1 MERKLFMDNKEL
13 SLEEILAEG
22 SENASEINSNASDGL
37 SDIKDR
43 KLSLEEVIAL
53 NKGETL
59 PSDKFVAAGE
69 DVSENVSDQTDD
81 NDLFES
87 HVNNEDINTAETQND
102 QDTYESSNNKDY
114 LTVDDI
120 LGDDMQDLKLSED
133 DLDYDI
139 KDDQDAPEEV
149 YTDDVDIEEAADEE
163 LINDPQDFSKEE
175 YDDEIDDTPTV
186 VMPQNSE
193 KKPVRSRPRRKK
205 PAPRKKKSSK
215 QKNSRFNGSIF
226 GGIILTCIILTVS
239 VVLSLTAISVATEY
253 YGIGKSEN
261 DVIFKIPEGA
271 DNDKIADLLYEN
283 GIIKNKTLFKLAL
296 KIEKP
301 QTIFPGDITLKP
313 SMGYAAVIEELATM
327 RERMETVT
335 ITFTEGMNL
344 LDVANLLE
352 KNKVCKADDFLF
364 EFNKDQGFDFEKD
377 LGVSKDAFYKMEGY
391 FFPETYNF
399 YVNDTAYNVTKLVR
413 TQFQSTMNADLM
425 RQVKESKFSLNQIIT
440 LASIVQMEAG
450 SEAEMPKVASVF
462 VNRMN
467 DQTTY
472 PNLQSDTTT
481 KYIDKVIK
489 KKAIDQSSV
498 DFYTS
503 VYDTYTCRGLPASP
517 ICNPG
522 LAAIKAVLNP
532 AKTDYYY
539 FCNNLTTGET
549 FFARTLEEHN
559 ANLKKAGLA

>member
-1 MERKLFMDNKEL
+1 MDNKEL

-22 SENASEINSNASDGL
+22 SENASEINSNASDDL

-120 LGDDMQDLKLSED
+120 LGDDLQDLKLSED

-139 KDDQDAPEEV
+139 KDDQDASEEA
-149 YTDDVDIEEAADEE
+149 YADNVDSEEAADEE
-163 LINDPQDFSKEE
+163 LIDDPQDFSKEE

-327 RERMETVT
+327 REKMETVT

-481 KYIDKVIK
+481 KYIDNVIK

>member
-1 MERKLFMDNKEL
+1 MDNKEL

-22 SENASEINSNASDGL
+22 SENASEINSNASDDL

-59 PSDKFVAAGE
+59 PSDKSVAAGE
-69 DVSENVSDQTDD
+69 DVSENDSGQTDD
-81 NDLFES
+81 NNLFES

-102 QDTYESSNNKDY
+102 QDTYESSNNKDF

-120 LGDDMQDLKLSED
+120 LGDDLQDLKLSED

-139 KDDQDAPEEV
+139 KDDQDASEKA
-149 YTDDVDIEEAADEE
+149 YADNVDSEEAADEE
-163 LINDPQDFSKEE
+163 LIDDPQDFSKEE

-327 RERMETVT
+327 REKMETVT

-481 KYIDKVIK
+481 KYIDNVIK

>member
-1 MERKLFMDNKEL
+1 MDNKEL

-22 SENASEINSNASDGL
+22 SENASEINSNASDDL

-59 PSDKFVAAGE
+59 PSDKSVSADE

-120 LGDDMQDLKLSED
+120 LGDDLQDLKLSED

-149 YTDDVDIEEAADEE
+149 YTDDVDSEEPADEE
-163 LINDPQDFSKEE
+163 LIDDPQDFSKEE

-327 RERMETVT
+327 REKMETVT

-481 KYIDKVIK
+481 KYIDNVIK

>member
-1 MERKLFMDNKEL
+1 MDNKEL

-22 SENASEINSNASDGL
+22 SENASEINSNASDDL

-81 NDLFES
+81 NNLFES
-87 HVNNEDINTAETQND
+87 HVNNEDINTAEMQND

-120 LGDDMQDLKLSED
+120 LGDDLQDLKLSED

-149 YTDDVDIEEAADEE
+149 YTDDVDIEEAADEK
-163 LINDPQDFSKEE
+163 LIDDPQDFSKEE

-327 RERMETVT
+327 REKMETVT

-481 KYIDKVIK
+481 KYIDNVIK

>member
-1 MERKLFMDNKEL
+1 MDNKEL

-22 SENASEINSNASDGL
+22 SENASEIKSNASDDL

-59 PSDKFVAAGE
+59 PSDKSVSADE
-69 DVSENVSDQTDD
+69 DVSEDVSDQTDD
-81 NDLFES
+81 NDLFEN
-87 HVNNEDINTAETQND
+87 HVNNEDINTAKTQND

-120 LGDDMQDLKLSED
+120 LGDDLQDLKLSED

-149 YTDDVDIEEAADEE
+149 YADDVDIEEAADEE
-163 LINDPQDFSKEE
+163 LIDDPQDFSKEE

-450 SEAEMPKVASVF
+450 SEEEMPKVASVF

>member
-1 MERKLFMDNKEL
+1 MDNKEL

-22 SENASEINSNASDGL
+22 SENASEIKSNASDDL

-59 PSDKFVAAGE
+59 PSDKSVSADE

-120 LGDDMQDLKLSED
+120 LGDDLQDLKLSED

-139 KDDQDAPEEV
+139 KDNQDAPEEV
-149 YTDDVDIEEAADEE
+149 YTDDVDSEEPADEK
-163 LINDPQDFSKEE
+163 LIDDPQDFSKEE

-327 RERMETVT
+327 REKMETVT

-481 KYIDKVIK
+481 KYIDNVIK

>member
-1 MERKLFMDNKEL
+1 MDNKEL

-22 SENASEINSNASDGL
+22 SENASEINSNASDDL

-69 DVSENVSDQTDD
+69 NVSENVSDQTDD

-120 LGDDMQDLKLSED
+120 LGDDLQDLKLSED

-139 KDDQDAPEEV
+139 KDDQDASEEADA
-149 YTDDVDIEEAADEE
+149 DDVDIEEAADEE
-163 LINDPQDFSKEE
+163 LIDDPQDFSKEE

-327 RERMETVT
+327 REKMETVT

-481 KYIDKVIK
+481 KYIDNVIK

>member
-1 MERKLFMDNKEL
+1 MDNKEL

-22 SENASEINSNASDGL
+22 SENASEIKSNASDDL

-59 PSDKFVAAGE
+59 PSDKSVSADE

-102 QDTYESSNNKDY
+102 QDTYDSSNNKDY

-120 LGDDMQDLKLSED
+120 LGDDLQDLKLSED

-139 KDDQDAPEEV
+139 KDDQDAS
-149 YTDDVDIEEAADEE
+149 EEADADHVNSEEPADEE
-163 LINDPQDFSKEE
+163 LIDDPQDFSKEE

-481 KYIDKVIK
+481 KYIDNVIK

>member
-1 MERKLFMDNKEL
+1 MDNKEL

-22 SENASEINSNASDGL
+22 SENASEINSNASDDL

-59 PSDKFVAAGE
+59 PSDKFTAAGE

-102 QDTYESSNNKDY
+102 QDTYESSNNKDF

-120 LGDDMQDLKLSED
+120 LGDDLQDLKLSED

-139 KDDQDAPEEV
+139 KDDQDASEKA
-149 YTDDVDIEEAADEE
+149 YADNVDSEEAADEE
-163 LINDPQDFSKEE
+163 LIDDPQDFSKEE

-327 RERMETVT
+327 REKMETVT

-481 KYIDKVIK
+481 KYIEKVIK

>member
-1 MERKLFMDNKEL
+1 MDNKEL

-22 SENASEINSNASDGL
+22 SENASEINSNASDDL

-87 HVNNEDINTAETQND
+87 HVNNEDINTAKTQND

-120 LGDDMQDLKLSED
+120 LGDDLQDLKLSED

-149 YTDDVDIEEAADEE
+149 YADDVDIEETADEK
-163 LINDPQDFSKEE
+163 LIDDPQDFSKEE

-450 SEAEMPKVASVF
+450 SEEEMPKVASVF

-522 LAAIKAVLNP
+522 IAAIKAVLNP

>member
-1 MERKLFMDNKEL
+1 MDNKEL

-22 SENASEINSNASDGL
+22 SENASEINSNASDDL

-59 PSDKFVAAGE
+59 PSDKFAAAGE

-120 LGDDMQDLKLSED
+120 LGDDLQDLKLSED

-163 LINDPQDFSKEE
+163 LIDDPQDFSKEE

>member
-1 MERKLFMDNKEL
+1 MDNKEL

-22 SENASEINSNASDGL
+22 SENASEINSNASDDL

-81 NDLFES
+81 NNLFES
-87 HVNNEDINTAETQND
+87 HVNNEDINTAEMQND

-120 LGDDMQDLKLSED
+120 LGDDLQDLKLSED

-139 KDDQDAPEEV
+139 KDDQDAS
-149 YTDDVDIEEAADEE
+149 EEADADYVDSEEPADEE
-163 LINDPQDFSKEE
+163 LIDDPQDFSKEE

-327 RERMETVT
+327 REKMETVT

-481 KYIDKVIK
+481 KYIDNVIK